1 MILTWEGITE
11 HLQPPASLLQFV
23 VGLTCLWSTV
33 MLFSVELCPKSER
46 GFGGWEQETMSRSM
60 WQPAV
65 RTFPLLVFSSPSKCY
80 SHPGWTPP
88 STLPT
93 VCLPWKQHCTV
104 LTYSPSCTCI
114 MPIIWYALK
123 KEDEWKTAFNTPTG
137 HSYIYSNAFWSNK
150 CSCFRDFLNKSSSD
164 DHCCIRSLP
173 IGAMCLV
180 VYQGLASE
188 GQVLWIESSFCW
200 PISCRKKIITH
211 NLDHFTWQNWWSW
224 VKVVDLK
231 PFCN

>member
-1 MILTWEGITE
+1 MISRESQNTFS
-11 HLQPPASLLQFV
+11 HLLQFV

-33 MLFSVELCPKSER
+33 MLFTVELCPKSER

-93 VCLPWKQHCTV
+93 VCLPWKQHCTA

-123 KEDEWKTAFNTPTG
+123 REDEWKTAFNTPTG

-150 CSCFRDFLNKSSSD
+150 CPCFRDFLNKSSSD

-173 IGAMCLV
+173 MERV
-180 VYQGLASE
+180 SQRQS
-188 GQVLWIESSFCW
+188 GQCVWLSTKDLPLKVKSYELW
-200 PISCRKKIITH
+200 T
-211 NLDHFTWQNWWSW
+211 
-224 VKVVDLK
+224 LK